1 MSYRHCTEGLCTMV
15 IDDTARQSIIMVDN
29 GTVNNIWV
37 PIELE
42 PTNHAPST
50 PPTPR
55 DYDDI
60 VVALEDTVTGLT
72 FTGLIENDIIKLT
85 ISAFCT
91 AAEDDDVKVRFAVY
105 AVGDGLT
112 EGTSDSTTPAV
123 SDVVTKGTLKIVA
136 GPLSTGATGTIGA
149 TGDTGE

>member
-1 MSYRHCTEGLCTMV
+1 MV

-42 PTNHAPST
+42 PTNHAPND

-55 DYDDI
+55 DYDSI
-60 VVALEDTVTGLT
+60 VVALADTVSGLT
-72 FTGLIENDIIKLT
+72 FTGTIENGIIKLT

-91 AAEDDDVKVRFAVY
+91 SAEDDDVKVRFAVY

-112 EGTSDSTTPAV
+112 DLTPTTSSDSPAI
-123 SDVVTKGTLKIVA
+123 SDVVTKGTLRIVA
-136 GPLSTGATGTIGA
+136 GPL
-149 TGDTGE
+149 GDD

>member
-29 GTVNNIWV
+29 GTINNIWI

-50 PPTPR
+50 PPEPR
-55 DYDDI
+55 DYDRI
-60 VVALEDTVTGLT
+60 VVSLAETVTGIN
-72 FTGLIENDIIKLT
+72 FTGTIENDIIKLT
-85 ISAFCT
+85 ITAYCESAV
-91 AAEDDDVKVRFAVY
+91 DNDVKVRFAVY

-112 EGTSDSTTPAV
+112 EGSSDIMAI
-123 SDVVTKGTLKIVA
+123 SDVVTKGTLRIVA
-136 GPLSTGATGTIGA
+136 GPIEPADSGL
-149 TGDTGE
+149 E